1 MCRTDFPIEF
11 LERPE
16 LLMPIDAIASTSN
29 ADQNEYQWF
38 YKGRNGWW
46 QYDERTCLEIE
57 DAYKKG
63 DKHCTILVAGY
74 VYVVD
79 FEQMLQQR
87 QTDPSRKR
95 QVKRDLATI
104 PKKGVAGLRM
114 HNSSAS
120 SSSIDDHESAD
131 ENSNSNIIA
140 TIAAAEAAIRIASD
154 IIDSTLAHAD
164 EYHTHED
171 SLPVTTT
178 LANAHMTSTGVGAEA
193 SVPGENEDRI
203 GSSASTS
210 YASTSNAYNR
220 RELLDEIEE
229 TLNISNPSS
238 INNSFGTTT
247 HLDDFFKMT
256 LNDFKNLTMS
266 NIADD
271 SSDDNNDDDDDDD
284 GYRQHDDNFGEQS
297 SSRHWAGIR
306 SKAQAHISRTT
317 P

>member
-16 LLMPIDAIASTSN
+16 LLMPIDAIASTSTADHN
-29 ADQNEYQWF
+29 AYQWF

-46 QYDERTCLEIE
+46 QYDERTCQEIE
-57 DAYKKG
+57 DAYKNG

-104 PKKGVAGLRM
+104 PKKGVAGLRLP
-114 HNSSAS
+114 NAFAS
-120 SSSIDDHESAD
+120 SSSIDEHDYAD
-131 ENSNSNIIA
+131 DNSNSNIIA

-164 EYHTHED
+164 DNHAQEAE
-171 SLPVTTT
+171 SSPVTTT
-178 LANAHMTSTGVGAEA
+178 LANAHLTSTGVGAEA
-193 SVPGENEDRI
+193 SLPDENEHRV
-203 GSSASTS
+203 STTP
-210 YASTSNAYNR
+210 STSNAYIQ

-238 INNSFGTTT
+238 INNSFGTTAN
-247 HLDDFFKMT
+247 LDDFFKMT

-271 SSDDNNDDDDDDD
+271 SSDDNNDDDDDEVGYTHQHNDD
-284 GYRQHDDNFGEQS
+284 FDEQPP
-297 SSRHWAGIR
+297 SRH
-306 SKAQAHISRTT
+306 
-317 P
+317 

>member
-29 ADQNEYQWF
+29 ADPNEYQWF

-46 QYDERTCLEIE
+46 QYDERTCQEIE
-57 DAYKKG
+57 DAYKAG
-63 DKHCTILVAGY
+63 EKHCTILVAGY

-95 QVKRDLATI
+95 QVKRDLSTI
-104 PKKGVAGLRM
+104 PKKGVAGLRLP
-114 HNSSAS
+114 NALASTS
-120 SSSIDDHESAD
+120 SSMDDHDYAD

-164 EYHTHED
+164 EYHTQED
-171 SLPVTTT
+171 DTSPVIAI
-178 LANAHMTSTGVGAEA
+178 ANAHMTATGVGAEA
-193 SVPGENEDRI
+193 SAPGENEHRNNTTA
-203 GSSASTS
+203 GTS

-247 HLDDFFKMT
+247 NLDDFFKMT
-256 LNDFKNLTMS
+256 LDDFKNLTMS

-284 GYRQHDDNFGEQS
+284 DGYSHQHGDNFAEQS
-297 SSRHWAGIR
+297 SSRHWTER
-306 SKAQAHISRTT
+306 
-317 P
+317 

>member
-1 MCRTDFPIEF
+1 
-11 LERPE
+11 
-16 LLMPIDAIASTSN
+16 MPIDAIASTSS
-29 ADQNEYQWF
+29 ADQNHYQWF

-46 QYDERTCLEIE
+46 QYDERTCQEIE
-57 DAYKKG
+57 DAYKNG

-79 FEQMLQQR
+79 FQQMLQQR

-104 PKKGVAGLRM
+104 AKKGVAGLRLP
-114 HNSSAS
+114 NALA
-120 SSSIDDHESAD
+120 SSIDEHEYAD
-131 ENSNSNIIA
+131 ANSNSNIIA

-164 EYHTHED
+164 EYHSQDD
-171 SLPVTTT
+171 STPVTTT
-178 LANAHMTSTGVGAEA
+178 LTTGHLISTGVGDE
-193 SVPGENEDRI
+193 VPTNGENEHRN
-203 GSSASTS
+203 SPTPSTS

-247 HLDDFFKMT
+247 HLDDFFKIT

-271 SSDDNNDDDDDDD
+271 SSDDNNDDDDDD
-284 GYRQHDDNFGEQS
+284 GYSHQHNENFS
-297 SSRHWAGIR
+297 DPTSSRH
-306 SKAQAHISRTT
+306 
-317 P
+317 

>member
-16 LLMPIDAIASTSN
+16 LLMPIDANASTSS
-29 ADQNEYQWF
+29 ADQNHYQWF

-46 QYDERTCLEIE
+46 QYDERTCQEIE
-57 DAYKKG
+57 DAYKNG

-79 FEQMLQQR
+79 FQQMLQQR

-95 QVKRDLATI
+95 QVKRDLSTI
-104 PKKGVAGLRM
+104 AKKGVAGLRLP
-114 HNSSAS
+114 NALA
-120 SSSIDDHESAD
+120 SSSIDEHEYAD
-131 ENSNSNIIA
+131 VHSNSNIIA

-164 EYHTHED
+164 EYHSQED
-171 SLPVTTT
+171 PTPVTTT
-178 LANAHMTSTGVGAEA
+178 LANAHVNGVSDE
-193 SVPGENEDRI
+193 VPAAGENEHRD
-203 GSSASTS
+203 SPTPSTS

-247 HLDDFFKMT
+247 HLDEFFKIT

-271 SSDDNNDDDDDDD
+271 SSDDNNDDDDYD
-284 GYRQHDDNFGEQS
+284 GYSRQHDDNFGDQS
-297 SSRHWAGIR
+297 SSRH
-306 SKAQAHISRTT
+306 
-317 P
+317 